1 MWLLPV
7 ALAPRTKRSAQA
19 LSVAELGRFSDV
31 TQCFHTW
38 DGVHTGPLQTGKR
51 EQSSSRKVLI
61 FGPAETQRHAHTRI
75 QKAFLLAQASC
86 RFLCKVPLG
95 WLLSLCSCLSSSLR
109 ALFPQ
114 GPLIPKAYVRPSL
127 FLGAT
132 QPGPKNGAE
141 RVRGLIKTEF
151 LFREPCFIT
160 MAWFV
165 PCSRNGH

>member
-1 MWLLPV
+1 MGLLPV

-19 LSVAELGRFSDV
+19 PSVAELERFSDV
-31 TQCFHTW
+31 IQYFHTW
-38 DGVHTGPLQTGKR
+38 DGVHTAPLQKGES
-51 EQSSSRKVLI
+51 EQSSSRKVLP
-61 FGPAETQRHAHTRI
+61 FGPAETQTHTHTRV

-95 WLLSLCSCLSSSLR
+95 WILSLCSCLSSSPR

-141 RVRGLIKTEF
+141 RVRGLINTEF

>member
-1 MWLLPV
+1 MHRHPQWQSW
-7 ALAPRTKRSAQA
+7 K
-19 LSVAELGRFSDV
+19 GF
-31 TQCFHTW
+31 
-38 DGVHTGPLQTGKR
+38 QTSPNTFTRGMVSILHLFRRVR
-51 EQSSSRKVLI
+51 ESSLVPRKVLT
-61 FGPAETQRHAHTRI
+61 FGPAETQTHAHARI

-132 QPGPKNGAE
+132 QPGPKNGTE
-141 RVRGLIKTEF
+141 RVRALIKTEF

-165 PCSRNGH
+165 PCSRNAH